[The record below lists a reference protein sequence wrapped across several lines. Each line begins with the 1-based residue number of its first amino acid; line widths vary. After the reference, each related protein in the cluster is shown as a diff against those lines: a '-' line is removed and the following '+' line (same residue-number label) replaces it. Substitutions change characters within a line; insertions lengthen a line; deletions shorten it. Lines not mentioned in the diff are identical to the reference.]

1 MSISVWIGLGLR
13 DPKSYVQDF
22 LKDVRGQKDDPQ
34 RSRKLPDPM
43 VLGVKDGYDCPRKKQ
58 EDIAP

>member
-1 MSISVWIGLGLR
+1 MSISLWIGLGPR
-13 DPKSYVQDF
+13 DPKSDVQDF

-43 VLGVKDGYDCPRKKQ
+43 VLGVKDGYDCPRN
-58 EDIAP
+58 